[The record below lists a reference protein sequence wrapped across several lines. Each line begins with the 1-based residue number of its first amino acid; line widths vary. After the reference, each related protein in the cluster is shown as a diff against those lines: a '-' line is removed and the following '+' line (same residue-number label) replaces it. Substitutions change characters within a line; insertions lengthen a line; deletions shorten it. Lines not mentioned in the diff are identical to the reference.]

1 MYSIE
6 NSIKYLLF
14 LLFSVGIMIPHH
26 WDFGID
32 IGYLTIYYEEVIVMF
47 LFPLII
53 LKLLVT
59 LKINKNILYI
69 LLLFF
74 IIIFFSSFGLLNANS
89 LIIIFKD
96 IRIIMEVGIILF
108 AISLI
113 KLKYQDM
120 IFLQYLI
127 AFSMTIYLFQYLYS
141 FIWETYLM
149 TIMDEGM
156 SLGLKRIVLDNHVA
170 VLFMLPFI
178 YFMNKKIFIY
188 LFIIIFIISLLSM
201 KRTDIGLLL
210 ILSLLFIKELN
221 IKYIA
226 IFIFVLILFAIIIL
240 NLEFGSRF
248 LNIIDG
254 SADTRLYGIITAFN
268 DFLEKPLFGYGFG
281 KEMVVTI
288 KNIGGVDLSKNF
300 IDNSYLTLFVKIGL
314 IGFLLYIS
322 IFIKLIYKEINRS
335 IVVFMLLFFS
345 FGFFSAYMLTG
356 SRMTLYIIPF
366 AYLCVNNF
374 TYTRKKK

>member
-141 FIWETYLM
+141 FIWEAYLM
-149 TIMDEGM
+149 TIMNEGM

-226 IFIFVLILFAIIIL
+226 IVIFVLILFIIMIL

-288 KNIGGVDLSKNF
+288 QNIGGVDLSKNF

-322 IFIKLIYKEINRS
+322 IFIKLIYKETNRS
-335 IVVFMLLFFS
+335 IVVFMLLFFL

>member
-32 IGYLTIYYEEVIVMF
+32 IGYLTIYYEEIIVMF

-74 IIIFFSSFGLLNANS
+74 IIIFFSIFGLLNANS

-96 IRIIMEVGIILF
+96 IRVIMEVGIILF

-248 LNIIDG
+248 LNIMDG
-254 SADTRLYGIITAFN
+254 SANTRLYGIITSFN